1 MNNTRQFNNALPYID
16 HHMVEGGSVPGK
28 QRVRQ
33 RANGVGDEYIETAP
47 MRTEY
52 NHQYTYKTFTPM
64 FIFVIVAMVMFYFG
78 VV

>member
-1 MNNTRQFNNALPYID
+1 MHNTHNTNALPYADQMMI
-16 HHMVEGGSVPGK
+16 ESGSTNQK

-33 RANGVGDEYIETAP
+33 RARGVGDTYIDTAP

-64 FIFVIVAMVMFYFG
+64 FIFVIVAMVLFYFG